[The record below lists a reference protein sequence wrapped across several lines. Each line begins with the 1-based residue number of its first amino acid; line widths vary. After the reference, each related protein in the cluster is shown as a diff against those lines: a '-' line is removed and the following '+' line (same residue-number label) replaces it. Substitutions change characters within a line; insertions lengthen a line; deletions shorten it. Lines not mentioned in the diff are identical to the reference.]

1 MWSAQCLFHFHEA
14 SGELLLAHMFFSEK
28 GEGEKEVGLSGLVL
42 NEAEIHLEDLFSNG
56 EFLSCP
62 GCFQNHLSQSRTIH
76 RAVEGSPGL
85 GHRSLNSLIYYFHY
99 WKRGWANSIFF
110 FSSSELARLT
120 CFSSYSDRNRLSDC
134 DPLTWHASYSRSL
147 LDLVLLNLFPLPF
160 LFFPFCL
167 MSQIRMYCQPVLS
180 SCHREALLN
189 LEPFPC

>member
-1 MWSAQCLFHFHEA
+1 MRLVESCSLPIGFFQRKEREKGGRLVWLGPQWSWDSLGRSVLQWGVSVLPWLLPKPFVPEQNDPPSCRRFSW
-14 SGELLLAHMFFSEK
+14 SGAPEPKQSYLLLSLLEK
-28 GEGEKEVGLSGLVL
+28 GMSQL
-42 NEAEIHLEDLFSNG
+42 N
-56 EFLSCP
+56 
-62 GCFQNHLSQSRTIH
+62 
-76 RAVEGSPGL
+76 
-85 GHRSLNSLIYYFHY
+85 
-99 WKRGWANSIFF
+99 FF
-110 FSSSELARLT
+110 FFPSSELARLT